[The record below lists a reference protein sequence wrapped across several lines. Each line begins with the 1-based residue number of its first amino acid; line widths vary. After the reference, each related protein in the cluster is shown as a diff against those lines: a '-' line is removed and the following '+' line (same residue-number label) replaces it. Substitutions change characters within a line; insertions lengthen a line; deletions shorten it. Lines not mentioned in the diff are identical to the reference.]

1 MRSVWSFNRPVILV
15 LGATLFCAPL
25 LQTRAG
31 SQNPAN
37 GERDRSRVA
46 LAHFFQAHAT
56 AGDRGVLIEWRTG
69 FEPDILGFNLYR
81 ISNGKRT
88 QINPGLINGS
98 ALILRQPAS
107 LGSYAWY
114 DPSGNLASEYYVE
127 SIDLR
132 GQSSVHDPVQPVWSA
147 RLPERSQSELLEHP
161 GAGDR
166 AASKQT
172 EWAEASVGSPQQA
185 SVQSGVQSVGPETLS
200 DQWTIIANQ
209 PALKIGVRADG
220 WYRITQPEM
229 AAAGFATSA
238 DARNLRLF
246 VGGNEIAMR
255 TSRDSGALTASDY
268 VEFWGQGL
276 DVATTDTQIYWL
288 VNGAQAGKRIVIAG
302 EVNPNATLAPPVKS
316 PPVPTAAQDAPNF
329 WFGGVSAGISGERE
343 AEDSGQK
350 TGGSEQEAVGRR
362 QSTGGSERVSVPP
375 AVTGGSDSRV
385 GSKQKGVGSEQ
396 KTVNSEQ
403 LAVSSRL
410 SVPPAVAGGPNT
422 QVGSKQKAASTNSR
436 FQIRKSKLR
445 RDRRKRSRALRRN
458 HATMT
463 VAAAP
468 NFIYNVQ
475 RKDRGNSAIFFS
487 AALNGDQENFFGQ
500 FLSETNNPSL
510 TMTLRNVETTSAGSA
525 QVSVALQG
533 VSLQNH
539 QVNVL
544 VNGLLA
550 GTISFTIQ
558 DAATQTFSFPVS
570 WLVEGDNIVKL
581 VPTACVPSCPP
592 GHDSSVLDYV
602 RIGYPHSFRA
612 DNNSLQFNVKSTLAA
627 RIDGFTSANI
637 RVLDTSDPA
646 NVQAVR
652 PIIETSGA
660 GFALTIQPV
669 GRTKGRRLV
678 ALPDTQLSQAAS
690 LTLNAPS
697 TLNLSSNGA
706 DLVVISYKD
715 FIPSLTAIQPPSGL
729 SFVTLRQSQAAP
741 NYAVKVV
748 DVEDVFDEF
757 SYGVHT
763 PQAIRDFLALATTT
777 WATTPR
783 YVLLVGDASYDPRNY
798 QGFGKFDFVPTKLVD
813 TGVRG
818 DQTALETA
826 SDDWLADFHGDPVN
840 NGPDGIADISI
851 GRLPVRTLAE
861 ANLVVGK
868 VVNYSPA
875 NPPQSALLVADAQ
888 GSYYWPFED
897 SDDQLGLI
905 VQSILSPQ
913 KLYRRLFLS
922 PTGSI
927 STSLNGNT
935 VTGTGTLFST
945 ELHTGDTIVRR
956 DTGAKLGTVA
966 SITNDA
972 SLTLTANASQTYI
985 GAYNYPPSGTITTNS
1000 SNNSVSGSGTSFT
1013 TEVRVGDL
1021 ISRRDT
1027 GASLGTVASISSDT
1041 SMTLTSNASATYVGA
1056 VAVDAPT
1063 RLRSQLN
1070 AGQSLV
1076 IYSGHGNTN
1085 IWGGSI
1091 FSSDDAMS
1099 LTNGNKLPFVVVMDC
1114 LNGFFTVPQA
1124 SGQSLAEA
1132 LVKAPNGGAV
1142 ASFASSGLT
1151 IPDGQHQMGA
1161 VMFDL
1166 LYGHPT
1172 TIPIGDASRQ
1182 SKAST
1187 NDLDVRRTW
1196 ILFGD
1201 PTMKIR

>member
-1 MRSVWSFNRPVILV
+1 MRSVWFFNRPVILV
-15 LGATLFCAPL
+15 LGAALFCAPL
-25 LQTRAG
+25 LQTPAG
-31 SQNPAN
+31 SQNLAN
-37 GERDRSRVA
+37 GERDRTRVA

-56 AGDRGVLIEWRTG
+56 ASDRGVLIEWRTG

-81 ISNGKRT
+81 ISNGQRT

-98 ALILRQPAS
+98 ALILRQRAS

-172 EWAEASVGSPQQA
+172 EWAEAPVGLPQQTSLQ
-185 SVQSGVQSVGPETLS
+185 SVVQSVGPETIS

-209 PALKIGVRADG
+209 PALKIGVRSDG

-255 TSRDSGALTASDY
+255 VNRDSGALTNGDY

-276 DVATTDTQIYWL
+276 DVSTTDTQIYWL
-288 VNGAQAGKRIVIAG
+288 VNGAQAGKRIAIAG
-302 EVNPNATLAPPVKS
+302 EVNPNATPAPPVKS
-316 PPVPTAAQDAPNF
+316 PPVPIAAQDTPTF
-329 WFGGVSAGISGERE
+329 WFGAVSAGVSGGAE
-343 AEDSGQK
+343 AEGSKQK
-350 TGGSEQEAVGRR
+350 AIGGEQEAVGRR
-362 QSTGGSERVSVPP
+362 QSAGGSER
-375 AVTGGSDSRV
+375 GSSPTVREGSRTV
-385 GSKQKGVGSEQ
+385 G
-396 KTVNSEQ
+396 
-403 LAVSSRL
+403 AR
-410 SVPPAVAGGPNT
+410 P
-422 QVGSKQKAASTNSR
+422 KALGTNSK

-445 RDRRKRSRALRRN
+445 SRHRRHSRLRRN

-463 VAAAP
+463 VASAP
-468 NFIYNVQ
+468 NFIYSVQ
-475 RKDRGNSAIFFS
+475 RKDRGNSAIYFS
-487 AALNGDQENFFGQ
+487 AALNGDQENFFGE
-500 FLSETNNPSL
+500 FLSETSTPSL
-510 TMTLRNVETTSAGSA
+510 TLTLRNVEQTSNATA
-525 QVSVALQG
+525 QVTVALQG

-550 GTISFTIQ
+550 GTINFAIQ
-558 DAATQTFSFPVS
+558 NAATQTFSFPVS

-581 VPTACVPSCPP
+581 APTACVPSCPP

-602 RIGYPHSFRA
+602 RIGYPHSFKA

-637 RVLDTSDPA
+637 RVLDISDPA
-646 NVQAVR
+646 NVRAVH

-690 LTLNAPS
+690 LTLNTPS
-697 TLNLSSNGA
+697 TLNLPSNGA
-706 DLVVISYKD
+706 DLVIISHKD
-715 FIPSLTAIQPPSGL
+715 FIPALAPLAAQ
-729 SFVTLRQSQAAP
+729 RQSQGFNTLVA
-741 NYAVKVV
+741 

-763 PQAIRDFLALATTT
+763 PQAIRDFLARANTS
-777 WATTPR
+777 WATHPR

-813 TGVRG
+813 TGTRG
-818 DQTALETA
+818 GDTALETA
-826 SDDWLADFHGDPVN
+826 SDDWLTDFDG
-840 NGPDGIADISI
+840 DGIADISI
-851 GRLPVRTLAE
+851 GRLPVRTPAE

-875 NPPQSALLVADAQ
+875 NPPQSALLVADTQ
-888 GSYYWPFED
+888 GSYYWNFEA
-897 SDDQLGLI
+897 SDDQIATQLPASFTI
-905 VQSILSPQ
+905 Q
-913 KLYRRLFLS
+913 KVYRRLEPS
-922 PTGSI
+922 D
-927 STSLNGNT
+927 
-935 VTGTGTLFST
+935 VQ
-945 ELHTGDTIVRR
+945 
-956 DTGAKLGTVA
+956 
-966 SITNDA
+966 TNVDI
-972 SLTLTANASQTYI
+972 ANKI
-985 GAYNYPPSGTITTNS
+985 
-1000 SNNSVSGSGTSFT
+1000 
-1013 TEVRVGDL
+1013 
-1021 ISRRDT
+1021 
-1027 GASLGTVASISSDT
+1027 
-1041 SMTLTSNASATYVGA
+1041 
-1056 VAVDAPT
+1056 
-1063 RLRSQLN
+1063 N
-1070 AGQSLV
+1070 AGQALV
-1076 IYSGHGNTN
+1076 VYSGHGNTN
-1085 IWGGSI
+1085 IWGGAI
-1091 FSSDDAMS
+1091 FATDDSLAVGHRGAMS

-1132 LVKAPNGGAV
+1132 LLKAPNGGAV

-1151 IPDGQHQMGA
+1151 IPDGQHQMGQ

-1196 ILFGD
+1196 ILFGN